1 MHAVV
6 GPFWKSNPWTAAY
19 RQDRLQPSERAVGW
33 LSGLLPVAAAGRVRG
48 GRGFD
53 ERYFM
58 YMEDVDLGDR
68 LAAAG
73 WQNVYVPSAEIL
85 HDKGH
90 STGRDP
96 ARNLAAHHASTYTFL
111 ADRHRGWWQ
120 APLRWTIRSA
130 LAARARLVV
139 GSSRRKLAKGAAVKR
154 GDYGESRAGRRGHPG
169 RRAGHALASAD
180 VVGAQA
186 DAADGRSAVPDS
198 SAVADRRSGRSAT
211 SCWARRTRPRC
222 SRPSSATVP
231 SWACEIEYVVENEP
245 RGTGGGIANVAS
257 KLRYDTALVFNGD
270 VLSGADLGALL
281 ASHHEREADVTLHLV
296 RVGDPRA
303 FGCVPTD
310 SNGAV
315 TAFLEKTQDPPTDQI
330 NAGCYVFQREVI
342 ERIPKG
348 REVSVERE
356 VFPALLSD
364 GLKVCGYVDAT
375 YWRDMG
381 TPDDFVRGSADLVRG
396 IAPSP
401 ALKGHRGEELVHDGA
416 AVAPGALLIGGT
428 VVGRG
433 AEIGPGA
440 RLDGAVIFDG
450 ARIEAGSVIER
461 SIIGFGA
468 RIGPRALIR
477 DGVIGDGA
485 DIGARCELLRGARVW
500 PGVHIPD
507 GGIRYSTDV

>member
-1 MHAVV
+1 MATPVDPAHVDAVV
-6 GPFWKSNPWTAAY
+6 LVGGQGTRLRPLTLSAPKPMLPTAGLPFLTHM
-19 RQDRLQPSERAVGW
+19 
-33 LSGLLPVAAAGRVRG
+33 LSR
-48 GRGFD
+48 
-53 ERYFM
+53 
-58 YMEDVDLGDR
+58 
-68 LAAAG
+68 
-73 WQNVYVPSAEIL
+73 I
-85 HDKGH
+85 
-90 STGRDP
+90 
-96 ARNLAAHHASTYTFL
+96 
-111 ADRHRGWWQ
+111 
-120 APLRWTIRSA
+120 
-130 LAARARLVV
+130 
-139 GSSRRKLAKGAAVKR
+139 
-154 GDYGESRAGRRGHPG
+154 
-169 RRAGHALASAD
+169 
-180 VVGAQA
+180 A
-186 DAADGRSAVPDS
+186 DAGIRHVVLGTSYKAGVFEAEFGDGSKL
-198 SAVADRRSGRSAT
+198 GL
-211 SCWARRTRPRC
+211 
-222 SRPSSATVP
+222 
-231 SWACEIEYVVENEP
+231 EIEYVVEDEP
-245 RGTGGGIANVAS
+245 LGTGGGIANVAS
-257 KLRYDTALVFNGD
+257 KLRYDTAMVFNGD
-270 VLSGADLGALL
+270 VLSGCDLRALL
-281 ASHHEREADVTLHLV
+281 ASHSEHEADLTLHLV

-310 SNGAV
+310 SDGGV
-315 TAFLEKTQDPPTDQI
+315 LAFLEKTQDPPTDQI
-330 NAGCYVFQREVI
+330 NAGCYVFQRDVI

-348 REVSVERE
+348 RAVSVERE
-356 VFPALLSD
+356 VFPSLLSD

-401 ALKGHRGEELVHDGA
+401 ALKGHRGEELVHEGA

-433 AEIGPGA
+433 AEIGPGV

-485 DIGARCELLRGARVW
+485 HIGARCELLRGARVW